1 MHRAHLR
8 ARPRAAGEGGLRMN
22 PVSAVLYALM
32 KGLIGAHPR
41 WQGGPPS
48 WEQCI
53 YFANHT
59 SHLDTLA
66 IWAALPAALRPRTRP
81 IAAKD
86 YWDRG
91 RIRRYVALK
100 GLNAVL
106 IDRQREGR
114 IGDPLTP
121 VIETLQRGDSIIL
134 FPEGTRGTGPLPSP
148 FKSGLFRLAQLF
160 PLVRLVPVY
169 LENLHRAMP
178 KGTLMPVPLICAV
191 RFGPPVPILAGE
203 SKEVFLERARAA
215 VVSLA

>member
-1 MHRAHLR
+1 
-8 ARPRAAGEGGLRMN
+8 MN
-22 PVSAVLYALM
+22 PVSAALYALM
-32 KGLIGAHPR
+32 KALIGAHPR
-41 WQGGPPS
+41 WHGEPPS

-66 IWAALPAALRPRTRP
+66 IWAALPAALRPKTHP

-86 YWDRG
+86 YWG
-91 RIRRYVALK
+91 QGPIRRYVALK

-114 IGDPLTP
+114 VGDPLAP
-121 VIETLQRGDSIIL
+121 VIETLEKGDSIIL
-134 FPEGTRGTGPLPSP
+134 FPEGTRGPGPLPSA
-148 FKSGLFRLAQLF
+148 FRSGLYRLAQLF

-191 RFGPPVPILAGE
+191 RFGAAIPNIAGE
-203 SKEVFLERARAA
+203 SKEAFLERARAA
-215 VVSLA
+215 VVALA